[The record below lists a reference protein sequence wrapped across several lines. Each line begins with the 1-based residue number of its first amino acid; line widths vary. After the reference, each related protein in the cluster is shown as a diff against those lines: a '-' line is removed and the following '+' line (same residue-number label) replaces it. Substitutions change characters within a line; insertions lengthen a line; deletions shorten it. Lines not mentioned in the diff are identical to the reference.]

1 MMSPPEASPARL
13 TIVAL
18 LRLHPGK
25 SDEFDDFETRAAR
38 IMARHGGRI
47 ERRVRLRRVDS
58 ATPDE
63 VHVVTFPDE
72 RAFEAY
78 RADPDTRAAA
88 ALRAT
93 LVRETV
99 IWFGTDAHPA

>member
-1 MMSPPEASPARL
+1 MTRSDAPSARL

-18 LRLHPGK
+18 LHLQAGK
-25 SDEFDDFETRAAR
+25 NDEFDDFEARAATV
-38 IMARHGGRI
+38 MARHGGRI
-47 ERRVRLRRVDS
+47 ERRIRLRDTDPS
-58 ATPDE
+58 APDE
-63 VHVVTFPDE
+63 VHVVTVPDQ

-78 RADPDTRAAA
+78 RSDPETRAAA

-99 IWFGTDAHPA
+99 IWFGAETDRA